1 MVACSSAA
9 LLLVACLVAAESVT
23 PIEKVITLLEDLKAE
38 VAADGQAE
46 AATYDEFACFC
57 RDTTEKKAGAITQ
70 GQDDIEQLSADIA
83 AKTAE
88 KAAKATE
95 IQQRQKKQEQMAKE
109 LEETK
114 ARCLKEKME
123 YEATSAD
130 LSKAIS
136 SLDGAIKVLEA
147 SKPTTTA
154 LISIRASVEKSL
166 ALADALNLVESKK
179 RTAVAAFLQVDPND
193 PEYKYHSQGIIEV
206 LENLLKEFR
215 AQKAEVDA
223 EYAKS
228 KKACDDLKAS
238 LTKEMADNEQAIKD
252 LGGDIE
258 RLKSEIAKAREDLVE
273 AEGNLK
279 DDQAYL
285 KDLTMRCEDRAK
297 DWDQRSQMRGDELT
311 ALSEALKILKGSVQ
325 GADETVNKR
334 ALLLERAR
342 HVVAISQNTADES
355 ALSFLQ
361 SASSRALAQ
370 NLLEKARGGAS
381 TQVQK
386 DQVLALLSSEGRRL
400 GSAVLASLAM
410 KVASDPFVKVKELIQ
425 KLIERLVKESTEEAT
440 KKGFCDTE
448 LGKARQDRDF
458 RFADVKKLNAELA
471 GLEAKRDELEE
482 ELEALASALKLL
494 NEQLAEA
501 EKLRADEKAENIK
514 TLKEAKEGLDA
525 LKEAIT
531 ILKVFYKQSAKAKVL
546 LQASPVDED
555 TSGPGFEGA
564 YKGKQAASKGII
576 GLLEVIKSDFER
588 TLKTT
593 AAAEKKAA
601 ADFVEFDRTSRAD
614 IGGKETKTTLNEQDL
629 ETTKTTIEKKMK
641 DLQTNMDLLD
651 DALKEIEV
659 LKPTCIDTGMSYAD
673 RVAKREEE
681 IAALKKALCM
691 LDADKVEPECQP

>member
-1 MVACSSAA
+1 
-9 LLLVACLVAAESVT
+9 
-23 PIEKVITLLEDLKAE
+23 
-38 VAADGQAE
+38 
-46 AATYDEFACFC
+46 
-57 RDTTEKKAGAITQ
+57 
-70 GQDDIEQLSADIA
+70 
-83 AKTAE
+83 
-88 KAAKATE
+88 
-95 IQQRQKKQEQMAKE
+95 
-109 LEETK
+109 
-114 ARCLKEKME
+114 
-123 YEATSAD
+123 
-130 LSKAIS
+130 
-136 SLDGAIKVLEA
+136 
-147 SKPTTTA
+147 
-154 LISIRASVEKSL
+154 
-166 ALADALNLVESKK
+166 
-179 RTAVAAFLQVDPND
+179 
-193 PEYKYHSQGIIEV
+193 
-206 LENLLKEFR
+206 
-215 AQKAEVDA
+215 
-223 EYAKS
+223 
-228 KKACDDLKAS
+228 
-238 LTKEMADNEQAIKD
+238 
-252 LGGDIE
+252 
-258 RLKSEIAKAREDLVE
+258 
-273 AEGNLK
+273 
-279 DDQAYL
+279 
-285 KDLTMRCEDRAK
+285 
-297 DWDQRSQMRGDELT
+297 
-311 ALSEALKILKGSVQ
+311 
-325 GADETVNKR
+325 VNKR
-334 ALLLERAR
+334 ALLLERSR
-342 HVVAISQNTADES
+342 HVLPIPQNSVEEGAM
-355 ALSFLQ
+355 SFLQ

-386 DQVLALLSSEGRRL
+386 DQVLALLSTEGRRL

-691 LDADKVEPECQP
+691 LDADKVEPECQ

>member
-1 MVACSSAA
+1 
-9 LLLVACLVAAESVT
+9 
-23 PIEKVITLLEDLKAE
+23 
-38 VAADGQAE
+38 
-46 AATYDEFACFC
+46 
-57 RDTTEKKAGAITQ
+57 
-70 GQDDIEQLSADIA
+70 
-83 AKTAE
+83 
-88 KAAKATE
+88 
-95 IQQRQKKQEQMAKE
+95 
-109 LEETK
+109 
-114 ARCLKEKME
+114 
-123 YEATSAD
+123 
-130 LSKAIS
+130 
-136 SLDGAIKVLEA
+136 
-147 SKPTTTA
+147 
-154 LISIRASVEKSL
+154 
-166 ALADALNLVESKK
+166 
-179 RTAVAAFLQVDPND
+179 VDPND

-223 EYAKS
+223 EYEKS

-238 LTKEMADNEQAIKD
+238 LTKEMEDNEQAIKD
-252 LGGDIE
+252 LGGDIM

-342 HVVAISQNTADES
+342 HVLPISQNTVDES

-425 KLIERLVKESTEEAT
+425 KLIERLVKESTSEAT

-471 GLEAKRDELEE
+471 GLEAKQVELEE

-514 TLKEAKEGLDA
+514 TLQEAKEGLEA

-651 DALKEIEV
+651 DALKEIEI

-691 LDADKVEPECQP
+691 LDADKVELECQ